1 MERYSLQYYCIIIA
15 FVVFL
20 QWLCLLSLLLIITVY
35 YYILNI
41 VVITVS
47 AFNASM
53 QLVRYHKE
61 HHTCEILVLCCS
73 TPLWRDLQEHKIDIM
88 LYYGPPNHFQ
98 VFFSP
103 RCYTY
108 SILCCT
114 D

>member
-20 QWLCLLSLLLIITVY
+20 QWLCLLSLLLIIIVY

-53 QLVRYHKE
+53 LLVRYNK
-61 HHTCEILVLCCS
+61 
-73 TPLWRDLQEHKIDIM
+73 
-88 LYYGPPNHFQ
+88 
-98 VFFSP
+98 
-103 RCYTY
+103 
-108 SILCCT
+108 
-114 D
+114 